1 MANSLQGDESSDEFK
16 SFDGTDGRSD
26 SDSINEKE
34 AAKRRTST
42 QEKPPADRH
51 SNHANADEFLREFL
65 ANPNKFHAESKKP
78 YVRRKAEFFE
88 QTGNKSSR
96 PANLAQRPE
105 QANRL
110 LTSDKSRQDQST
122 PLGATRP
129 AQQNADNLK
138 PKGIVPMRWLKER
151 PVDASG
157 ALYRAKKNKTT
168 GAARVADSSSII
180 IPMSRMSGIQVEDTN
195 RQRNTRAG
203 SLKARSDS
211 DSLRSSGSTRL
222 PKSSRAQVDTETLR
236 GIDTKHAAKN
246 YLVEYSC
253 DLSNYA
259 ENRRLKECFDAEFNS
274 VTRKENVTKMAN
286 SRTDVTGIFQRD
298 FDHSTYQR
306 VDAMG
311 GVHPLNTIDDFMHFV
326 DPDQTGLAKQVSRF
340 ACQTLG
346 IWIKHIFQTQTDK
359 NGQPTSPLKL
369 ADGTPVFI
377 TVTPHAT
384 YQFKKEKNGQ
394 IVLSYLA
401 EYNTPNDSLG
411 QRNTARLSHPASG
424 MGVLI
429 ENAKA
434 TVTLDIKFNQQGE
447 IQMGELN
454 LHATGWNQVTV

>member
-1 MANSLQGDESSDEFK
+1 
-16 SFDGTDGRSD
+16 
-26 SDSINEKE
+26 
-34 AAKRRTST
+34 
-42 QEKPPADRH
+42 
-51 SNHANADEFLREFL
+51 
-65 ANPNKFHAESKKP
+65 
-78 YVRRKAEFFE
+78 
-88 QTGNKSSR
+88 
-96 PANLAQRPE
+96 
-105 QANRL
+105 
-110 LTSDKSRQDQST
+110 
-122 PLGATRP
+122 
-129 AQQNADNLK
+129 
-138 PKGIVPMRWLKER
+138 
-151 PVDASG
+151 
-157 ALYRAKKNKTT
+157 
-168 GAARVADSSSII
+168 
-180 IPMSRMSGIQVEDTN
+180 
-195 RQRNTRAG
+195 
-203 SLKARSDS
+203 
-211 DSLRSSGSTRL
+211 
-222 PKSSRAQVDTETLR
+222 
-236 GIDTKHAAKN
+236 
-246 YLVEYSC
+246 
-253 DLSNYA
+253 
-259 ENRRLKECFDAEFNS
+259 
-274 VTRKENVTKMAN
+274 
-286 SRTDVTGIFQRD
+286 
-298 FDHSTYQR
+298 
-306 VDAMG
+306 MG